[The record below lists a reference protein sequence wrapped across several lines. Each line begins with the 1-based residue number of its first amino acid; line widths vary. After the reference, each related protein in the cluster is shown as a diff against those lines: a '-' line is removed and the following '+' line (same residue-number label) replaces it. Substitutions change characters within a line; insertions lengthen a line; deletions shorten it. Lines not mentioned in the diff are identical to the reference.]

1 MIFRLSLSQLG
12 ALALVG
18 AFLLF
23 VGQPVEAKK
32 KRLNDKIL
40 KEAMDLGK
48 DREKKFA
55 GEQAMDNE
63 GFQAA
68 WSSFAEKLN
77 KEFAGHEVRL
87 KKFGTDVRYRK
98 GFTHVMYMALR
109 SQVRG
114 VELKPSAQE
123 VVAGHSFLQELILEG
138 SCYTAGDPFPKK
150 VSELLE
156 ANPGIPYLLAE
167 KLDTWDKKYQKK
179 FLKVY
184 PKAN

>member
-18 AFLLF
+18 ACLLF

-77 KEFAGHEVRL
+77 KEFVGHEVRL

-98 GFTHVMYMALR
+98 GFAHVIYMALR
-109 SQVRG
+109 SQIRG
-114 VELKPSAQE
+114 VELKPSAQD
-123 VVAGHSFLQELILEG
+123 VVASHSFLQELILEG
-138 SCYTAGDPFPKK
+138 SCYTGGDPFPKK

-167 KLDTWDKKYQKK
+167 KLDTWDQKYQKK